1 MNIIPLDDRIIVR
14 SLSEADGQGR
24 ANVDAVS
31 SFQPERGVVIAVGA
45 GTRDGDRPPVPLSIK
60 AGDMILFD
68 HGVAEDVAFGGAM
81 YLIMKAKDARTVPGV
96 STPTTAWREAPD
108 MHPEGADESGVNPRL
123 FGPHRIVIWGS

>member
-14 SLSEADGQGR
+14 SLNEADGQGR
-24 ANVDAVS
+24 PNVGAVS
-31 SFQPERGVVIAVGA
+31 SLQFEHGVVIAAGA

-68 HGVAEDVAFGGAM
+68 HGVADDVAFGGAM
-81 YLIMKAKDARTVPGV
+81 YLIMKAKDARTVRGI
-96 STPTTAWREAPD
+96 STLTTAWREAPD
-108 MHPEGADESGVNPRL
+108 THPKGADECGVNPRL